1 MVLPLLDSN
10 INRNAPIPVLG
21 LSASSGS
28 PLKEDRASVIA
39 FSMKS
44 SDILREGC
52 SLKTLFIRA
61 ILAALLLASAFVG
74 QF

>member
-1 MVLPLLDSN
+1 MKAELIEKMKIANTLKDDF
-10 INRNAPIPVLG
+10 
-21 LSASSGS
+21 ASST
-28 PLKEDRASVIA
+28 A

-52 SLKTLFIRA
+52 SLKTEFIRA
-61 ILAALLLASAFVG
+61 ILAALRRASAFVG